1 MLSENNLIIKSVS
14 ELQNIIDKFQDSKL
28 LLLLDI
34 DDTIIRSTKDF
45 SKEIDK
51 LKILNKKSKVKE
63 EKDFYEN
70 LISAWRL
77 EREVIL
83 TDPDWPEF
91 IKNSSKSTFALTNMD
106 VGKFGL
112 INSMEEWRYKELQSL
127 DINFNNQSPI
137 DGIYYNQP
145 MNLNIC
151 DATFFKGIFFTGKAS
166 KGSIVEKLLR
176 HQKYDLTIFV
186 DDRIEQ
192 LQDVAESCSNC
203 GIESIMIQFQ
213 MQDINIERPL
223 TDLENKILEIIN
235 ENN

>member
-91 IKNSSKSTFALTNMD
+91 IKNSSKSTFALTKMD

-112 INSMEEWRYKELQSL
+112 IN
-127 DINFNNQSPI
+127 
-137 DGIYYNQP
+137 
-145 MNLNIC
+145 
-151 DATFFKGIFFTGKAS
+151 
-166 KGSIVEKLLR
+166 
-176 HQKYDLTIFV
+176 
-186 DDRIEQ
+186 
-192 LQDVAESCSNC
+192 
-203 GIESIMIQFQ
+203 
-213 MQDINIERPL
+213 
-223 TDLENKILEIIN
+223 
-235 ENN
+235 